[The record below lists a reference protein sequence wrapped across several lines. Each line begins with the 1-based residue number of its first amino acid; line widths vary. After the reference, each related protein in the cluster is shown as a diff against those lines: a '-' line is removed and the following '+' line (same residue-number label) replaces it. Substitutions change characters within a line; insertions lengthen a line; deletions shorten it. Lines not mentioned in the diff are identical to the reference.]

1 MLDGMFG
8 IILNMLGGLAIFIFG
23 LQAMSNGLQKVAGKK
38 ANKIMGTLTAV
49 PVIGVILGVIITII
63 AQTSSL
69 VTVMTVA
76 FVNAGMMNLKQA
88 IAIIMGANVGT
99 TLTAQVIAFRIT
111 DYWPLLAVVGFGLYL
126 VMRQKKIKDFGYILF
141 AVGALFLGMALM
153 GDAMR
158 PLRGHEGFQNLM
170 LTFSNY
176 RLLALLA
183 GALFMALVQSSTAAT
198 GVIVAMAL
206 EGLIPFG
213 AAIPLIL
220 GTNIGTCITAI
231 LASIGTNLTARRTA
245 MAHVLF
251 NTCGALI
258 FLVFL
263 TPFESLILH
272 ISPVDDVARQAANAH
287 LLFNLINTG
296 VGLILITPFT
306 FLVTKIV
313 PGKETKAPEGAL
325 HLDWHMV
332 NTPSIALGLAQ
343 QELVRMAEIAQD
355 NVALVMEGLFTKNPK
370 NFEKMAK
377 QEKIVDSLEK
387 SIYEYLARVSQA
399 DMSTEMALRHTALLH
414 AANDVERVSDHA
426 ENIAELAQIAIDE
439 DTSFSEDGL
448 RELKE
453 LAALAGDIL
462 TLSTQ
467 SVRDDDAKI
476 VPTVKELEAQIDA
489 LEETARK
496 GHIERLKNRKCSVD
510 SGVIFLDIVS
520 NLERIGDHANNIS
533 NFSARKL

>member
-38 ANKIMGTLTAV
+38 ANKIMGTLTAI
-49 PVIGVILGVIITII
+49 PVVGVILGVVITIV

-99 TLTAQVIAFRIT
+99 TLTAQIIAFRIT

-126 VMRQKKIKDFGYILF
+126 IMRQKKIKDFGYILF

-158 PLRGHEGFQNLM
+158 PLRGHEGFQSLM

-183 GALFMALVQSSTAAT
+183 GALFTALVQSSTAAT

-245 MAHVLF
+245 VAHVLF
-251 NTCGALI
+251 NTIGAMV
-258 FLVFL
+258 FLLFL
-263 TPFESLILH
+263 TPFEHLILQ
-272 ISPVDDVARQAANAH
+272 ISPAGDVARQAANAH
-287 LLFNLINTG
+287 LLFNLISTG
-296 VGLILITPFT
+296 VGLMLITPFT
-306 FLVTKIV
+306 FLVTKLV
-313 PGKETKAPEGAL
+313 PGKETKAPEGAV

-343 QELVRMAEIAQD
+343 QELVRMAEIAQE
-355 NVALVMEGLFTKNPK
+355 NVALVMDGLFTKNTK
-370 NFEKMAK
+370 NFEKMEK
-377 QEKIVDSLEK
+377 QEQIVDRLEK

-426 ENIAELAQIAIDE
+426 ENIAELAQVAIDE
-439 DTSFSEDGL
+439 DTSFSEEGVA
-448 RELKE
+448 ELKE
-453 LAALAGDIL
+453 LATLADNIL
-462 TLSTQ
+462 TLATQ

-476 VPTVKELEAQIDA
+476 VPAVKELEAQIDA

-496 GHIERLKNRKCSVD
+496 GHIERLKSRKCTVD

-533 NFSARKL
+533 NFAERKL